1 VTIRMRKTI
10 EDLTPREMDV
20 LRLMAQGLGN
30 RDIAERLDVNERTIK
45 SHVSTILSKF
55 GVTNIANMTWDGIPL
70 QSAHTF
76 RAPAEIYLPLIRK

>member
-1 VTIRMRKTI
+1 MDQGGDAVTIRMRKTI

-55 GVTNIANMTWDGIPL
+55 GVTNRTEAVTYALHRG
-70 QSAHTF
+70 
-76 RAPAEIYLPLIRK
+76 LITL